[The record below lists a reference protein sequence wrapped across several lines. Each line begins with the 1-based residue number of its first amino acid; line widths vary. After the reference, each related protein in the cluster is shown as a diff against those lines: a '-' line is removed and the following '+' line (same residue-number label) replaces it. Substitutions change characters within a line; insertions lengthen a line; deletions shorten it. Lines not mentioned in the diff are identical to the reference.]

1 MFRKI
6 MAMLVGIAIV
16 NMAYETMYLEVLNPN
31 PLTALSEILLIFTIV
46 TGVAAFIFGK
56 DAWE

>member
-1 MFRKI
+1 MFRTV

-16 NMAYETMYLEVLNPN
+16 NMMYEATHLEVLHPN
-31 PLTALSEILLIFTIV
+31 SLTALSESLLILAIS